1 MRIREA
7 TRGDQERLLDIWLQ
21 SVRATHGFLSQ
32 DDIQS
37 LLPLVRDHALK
48 QLELWVLV
56 AEDSCESMVI
66 GFMGLVDYKL
76 EAIFLAPEY
85 LRQGGGRLLVE
96 HAQRLKGPLWVDVN
110 LSWKVDPMWT
120 VRAGRFHCCT
130 CVRLSREMPGK
141 HRRHRTFR
149 CRWSCYPLTVTSPSR
164 PQSVRNMKFRYRHR
178 ADLRAAG
185 GIVRTQ
191 AANGVRVPA
200 AAGRTIGAASRLR
213 EESIECLKT
222 RA

>member
-110 LSWKVDPMWT
+110 EQNIAAREFYHSLGFVVEGRSDVDS
-120 VRAGRFHCCT
+120 AGRPFPLLHLRQI
-130 CVRLSREMPGK
+130 VPGDA
-141 HRRHRTFR
+141 R
-149 CRWSCYPLTVTSPSR
+149 
-164 PQSVRNMKFRYRHR
+164 
-178 ADLRAAG
+178 
-185 GIVRTQ
+185 Q
-191 AANGVRVPA
+191 A
-200 AAGRTIGAASRLR
+200 
-213 EESIECLKT
+213 
-222 RA
+222 